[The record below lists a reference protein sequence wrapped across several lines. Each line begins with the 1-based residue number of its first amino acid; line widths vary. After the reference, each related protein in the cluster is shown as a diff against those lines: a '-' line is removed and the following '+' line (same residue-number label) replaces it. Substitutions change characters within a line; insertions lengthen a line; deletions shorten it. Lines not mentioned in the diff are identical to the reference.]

1 MTSEQSTNL
10 PNLSFRESLIEFYG
24 KYTAEEL
31 AVKQKRMQLF
41 NGLHIFENDPIG
53 FKIIEALKI
62 QDKNG
67 TVHADKKEYFT
78 FQAEFNARDEM
89 RAEERFSSLL
99 RK

>member
-1 MTSEQSTNL
+1 MDSNQSNL
-10 PNLSFRESLIEFYG
+10 PKLSYRDTLIQFYG

-41 NGLHIFENDPIG
+41 NGLHIFEGDPIG
-53 FKIIEALKI
+53 DKIIEALKI

-67 TVHADKKEYFT
+67 VVHASGKIYSS
-78 FQAEFNARDEM
+78 FQAEFNAGDEV
-89 RAEERFSSLL
+89 RAENKYSSLL